1 MLLDKDAIL
10 RYGGCF
16 AIALAYV
23 GRAQGGP
30 VYALVC
36 CGTKSVENNVFFVF
50 LEDLGGGFSYCKLNT
65 MRIGGIR

>member
-23 GRAQGGP
+23 G
-30 VYALVC
+30 C
-36 CGTKSVENNVFFVF
+36 
-50 LEDLGGGFSYCKLNT
+50 LEMLSISGISGHFSTEMRRT
-65 MRIGGIR
+65 MHEIG